1 LHLNYIGN
9 DSPPSVGQH
18 LELLYSFVI
27 LNEFPKSQADVT
39 CTIKQEKRRFY
50 FIPFAGNV
58 LLQVTVKILKNK
70 AKDKNS
76 LRARNYK
83 QQIWSEYVILGTE
96 CISDASSSFQ
106 CLDGFR
112 FVFAESFKLHA
123 LVRWKRTDCF

>member
-1 LHLNYIGN
+1 MHLNYIGN

-27 LNEFPKSQADVT
+27 LNEFPKSQVDVT
-39 CTIKQEKRRFY
+39 CKIKQEKHRFY

-96 CISDASSSFQ
+96 YISDASSSFQ
-106 CLDGFR
+106 RLDGFR
-112 FVFAESFKLHA
+112 FVFAES
-123 LVRWKRTDCF
+123 